1 MFGDSYWH
9 LSKIM
14 CTVAVVAAVSSASL
28 TVNEARLKNL
38 KISWGESNFNTVHTT
53 RKTPFGMFV
62 MSGGT
67 SQVSIYSCNSIAI
80 AVVHGNWITK
90 FIYSIYLCK
99 HSNQYWSQSEFGQMQ
114 IWAMI
119 CIYLYG
125 CIFIICSREITI
137 HYNLDKSLFSTILW
151 LPLTD

>member
-1 MFGDSYWH
+1 
-9 LSKIM
+9 M

-28 TVNEARLKNL
+28 TVNEARLKKL

-80 AVVHGNWITK
+80 AVVHGNRLLTESPNSFIP
-90 FIYSIYLCK
+90 FIYANTPTSTDHK
-99 HSNQYWSQSEFGQMQ
+99 V
-114 IWAMI
+114 
-119 CIYLYG
+119 
-125 CIFIICSREITI
+125 
-137 HYNLDKSLFSTILW
+137 SLVKYEQ
-151 LPLTD
+151 